1 MPKKSFRSQVKGAD
15 RLFGANDSVDDAQDV
30 QATRDAQDVQAMRDV
45 QDAQSVQATRDVQ
58 DAQSVQAT
66 RAARTERLSL
76 RLDSSIK
83 EYISEAAWRQ
93 RMSVTEYICSLVRAD
108 MKAKQ
113 LEEGE
118 PE

>member
-30 QATRDAQDVQAMRDV
+30 QATRDAQDVQAM
-45 QDAQSVQATRDVQ
+45 RDVQ